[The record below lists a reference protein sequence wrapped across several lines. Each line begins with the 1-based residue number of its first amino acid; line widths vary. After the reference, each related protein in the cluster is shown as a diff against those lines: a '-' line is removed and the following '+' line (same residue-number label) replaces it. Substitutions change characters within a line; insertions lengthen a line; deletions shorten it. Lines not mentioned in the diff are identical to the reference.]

1 MTTVRILNDS
11 GLQRFKEYIAAART
25 DSSLS
30 PPVDMLED
38 GKFSEP
44 FSPTIE
50 VELQQFAN
58 AYEFG
63 VYLSNVLSDCE
74 QREIS
79 RNHALWSWLALFFF
93 DEIAKPN
100 SSGHRKILEEAV
112 YLLDQQ
118 FSFQRYYR
126 HVVRTPWLAVRKHGE
141 IAKVLLMASGG
152 GTRTEVN
159 EQLGAHPD
167 LFGCKN
173 IMAAAYQMYFDV
185 ETQKPKR
192 GTSGKGA
199 GTPRRLAA
207 VVRQLQLTYDLEDC
221 SIDDFLG
228 LLPKEFARWAPT
240 PATPE
245 ATP

>member
-1 MTTVRILNDS
+1 MTTIRILSDS
-11 GLQRFKEYIAAART
+11 GLQRFKEYIAAARVN
-25 DSSLS
+25 SSLP
-30 PPVDMLED
+30 PPVEMLED

-44 FSPTIE
+44 FSPTVD

-63 VYLSNVLSDCE
+63 VYLSNALSTCE

-79 RNHALWSWLALFFF
+79 RNHALWSWLALLFF

-100 SSGHRKILEEAV
+100 SSGQRKILEEAV
-112 YLLDQQ
+112 YVLDQR

-167 LFGCKN
+167 LFSCSN
-173 IMAAAYQMYFDV
+173 IMAAAYQMYFDIGA
-185 ETQKPKR
+185 QKPKR

-221 SIDDFLG
+221 SSDDFLR
-228 LLPKEFARWAPT
+228 LLPKEFSRWMPNA
-240 PATPE
+240 A
-245 ATP
+245 A